1 MKKATVFGMLSLNAW
16 CPEIR
21 GIGLPQ
27 RHGEYIYDKK
37 RNIDYEMWW

>member
-1 MKKATVFGMLSLNAW
+1 MKKGPVFGMVSLNAW
-16 CPEIR
+16 CPEIG

-37 RNIDYEMWW
+37 RNIDDETWW

>member
-1 MKKATVFGMLSLNAW
+1 MFGMVSLNAW
-16 CPEIR
+16 CPEIG

-37 RNIDYEMWW
+37 RNIDDETWW